1 MTLSQKL
8 NTLSST
14 YTGITGLSSSSFHY
28 WRPQMDAPYLVWAED
43 GGDGLTAGNHI
54 AEQSITGT
62 TDFFTKTEND
72 PLIDSIQSA
81 QNAVE
86 GLWWALNSVQYEEE
100 TGLIH
105 FEWRW
110 RFVG

>member
-8 NTLSST
+8 NALSST
-14 YTGITGLSSSSFHY
+14 YTGITGVTSYHY
-28 WRPQMDAPYLVWAED
+28 WRPQMNAPFIVWAED
-43 GGDGLTAGNHI
+43 GGEGLTTGNHI
-54 AEQSITGT
+54 GEQAVTGT
-62 TDFFTKTEND
+62 TDYYTKTEND
-72 PLIDSIQSA
+72 STIDSIQDA

-86 GLWWALNSVQYEEE
+86 GLWWSLNSVQYEEE

-110 RFVG
+110 RFVR